1 MPKAQAASNVAADK
15 KMMVRRAVAVSI
27 FLIGGGG

>member
-1 MPKAQAASNVAADK
+1 MPKEQAASNVAADK
-15 KMMVRRAVAVSI
+15 KMMVRRAVADSI